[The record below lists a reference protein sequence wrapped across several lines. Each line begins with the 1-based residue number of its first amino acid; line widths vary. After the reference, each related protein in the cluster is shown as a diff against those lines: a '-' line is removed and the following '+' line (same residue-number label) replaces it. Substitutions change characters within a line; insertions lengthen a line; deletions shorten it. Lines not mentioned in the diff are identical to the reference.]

1 MLFNTVQ
8 FAVFFLAVLGVYRS
22 LPAPARNSLLLA
34 ASLLFYVLWI
44 PAYLPLIL
52 IDILVNYA
60 FLRRM
65 QRSRR
70 PGLVLGL
77 SIGFTLALLAYF
89 KYAAMI
95 VATTLPLLEGG
106 LGLSITI
113 PEILLPLGISFYS
126 FQIIAFSVDS
136 YRHPERPLPGVR
148 RYALFICFFPQLIA
162 GPILRGNEFLPQLA
176 RGGEMSAE
184 RTRRGMWLI
193 ASGIA
198 KKVVMADFLLAPF
211 VDAVF
216 SAPGLANAPF
226 HLMAMYGF
234 TFQIYFDFSGYTD
247 MGRGMAL
254 LLGYELPMNFTE
266 PFLSRNPSE
275 AWRRWHITLSRWMQD
290 YLYIPLGGNRHSEA
304 RTYVNLMITMLL
316 SGLWHGAGWNFV
328 LWGGFHGV
336 LLAIHRRFGRR
347 RQDIHEPIAGR
358 DAGKILIQF
367 HFFAFAFI
375 AFRCE
380 SLPDILLFMRGLFI
394 GGELEGWPMMQ
405 SGIVLL
411 CAALHLLERQ
421 LRLGLPR
428 LQAACS
434 RSWGGLALEGLAL
447 GTLLAVAVLAS
458 GAGGEFIYFQF

>member
-1 MLFNTVQ
+1 MLFNTLQ
-8 FAVFFLAVLGVYRS
+8 FAVFFLAILGLYRS
-22 LPAPARNSLLLA
+22 LPAPARNALLLA
-34 ASLLFYVLWI
+34 TSLLFYVLWI

-52 IDILVNYA
+52 IDIGVNYA
-60 FLRRM
+60 LLRGMR
-65 QRSRR
+65 RSPR
-70 PGLVLGL
+70 PGLLLGL
-77 SIGFTLALLAYF
+77 SVGFTLALLAYF

-95 VATTLPLLEGG
+95 VTSALPLLEGG
-106 LGLSITI
+106 LGLDVSI

-136 YRHPERPLPGVR
+136 YRHPERELPRLG
-148 RYALFICFFPQLIA
+148 RYALFVCFFPQLIA

-176 RGGEMSAE
+176 NRGQMNAE
-184 RTRRGMWLI
+184 RTRRGLWLI

-198 KKVVMADFLLAPF
+198 KKVVMADFLLAPY

-216 SAPGLANAPF
+216 SAPGVASAPF
-226 HLMAMYGF
+226 HLVAMYCF

-275 AWRRWHITLSRWMQD
+275 VWRRWHITLSRWMQD

-304 RTYVNLMITMLL
+304 RTYVNLLITMLL

-336 LLAIHRRFGRR
+336 LLAAHRRFGRR
-347 RQDIHEPIAGR
+347 RQDIHEAITWR
-358 DAGKILIQF
+358 DAGRIAVHF

-375 AFRCE
+375 AFRSE
-380 SLPDILLFMRGLFI
+380 SLADMARFVKALFG
-394 GGELEGWPMMQ
+394 GGELSGWPVMQ
-405 SGIVLL
+405 AGIVLL
-411 CAALHLLERQ
+411 CAALHLAERK

-428 LQAACS
+428 LQGACAQ
-434 RSWGGLALEGLAL
+434 RTGGLALEGLAL
-447 GTLLAVAVLAS
+447 GALLAVAVMVA